1 MKLPLKQII
10 LCCGAN
16 NPPRKE
22 ESEISAY
29 NIMNLA
35 KTITTGAIKVAVS
48 DVIPEMHIF
57 NRKHICRNLNPVCR
71 EENISFIYHIL
82 TLEQFLSW
90 FEWQSCDSASTIL
103 QNVLSDTEVG

>member
-71 EENISFIYHIL
+71 EENISFI
-82 TLEQFLSW
+82 
-90 FEWQSCDSASTIL
+90 
-103 QNVLSDTEVG
+103 